1 MFLVLVFVWCF
12 LMIRLR
18 LYILNWT
25 IAEDLLRV
33 SLLEVHDSH
42 LSLIYGV
49 NFNHV
54 VHMWLEFSTV
64 FFSYCCFFFFLA
76 INKQFVGRHLKIYP
90 ALHQNSCLNLASI
103 ADIILPWWLQN
114 DSTNLVLPPHLPV
127 GSQHS
132 LRPLFAPIYL
142 FIICINLW
150 IPVFPLYFL

>member
-1 MFLVLVFVWCF
+1 MFWFLSDVSSWLDWGYTFSIGLLQRTFSDYHFWKYMIAICLSSMVLILITWSICGLNFPLCSLV
-12 LMIRLR
+12 
-18 LYILNWT
+18 T
-25 IAEDLLRV
+25 
-33 SLLEVHDSH
+33 
-42 LSLIYGV
+42 
-49 NFNHV
+49 V
-54 VHMWLEFSTV
+54 V
-64 FFSYCCFFFFLA
+64 FFFFLA